1 MTTPPLIISWL
12 VLLAGLGL
20 IPGCGQGSSASN
32 PPSAT
37 TNPDYVHFPLGEGAG
52 TLLGSVGSP
61 SAYPNLSINGTTT
74 QLWSVPGKLTLHA
87 AGNYTTRVYGNA
99 VIDTMMRLDD
109 LAGEFKCKFFATRVV
124 RHVAT
129 TPVSANER
137 IFQYGDQGSAAGLVG
152 GWVARI
158 NAGSTAP
165 FLTKSISFAIH
176 TPDLPG
182 TPKPGGQSDPNF
194 PDPIAT
200 TPVLSDA
207 QWEAGVS
214 ILVAVDNS
222 VSPYAAR
229 IYIDG
234 ALVVSDVQSSLT
246 WPLPGVSNNGPG
258 TDADSNGFALFAQS
272 TNQGTSLLKNAEVSD
287 IWIGR
292 ARDTA
297 HLNAIAQALH
307 LNIKSS
313 PY

>member
-1 MTTPPLIISWL
+1 MTAPPLVISWL

-20 IPGCGQGSSASN
+20 VPGCGQGSTAPS
-32 PPSAT
+32 PPAAT
-37 TNPDYVHFPLGEGAG
+37 TSPDYVHFPFTEGAS

-74 QLWSVPGKLTLHA
+74 QLWSVPGKLTLHV
-87 AGNYTTRVYGNA
+87 AGNYTTRVYGNTA
-99 VIDTMMRLDD
+99 IDTMMRLDD
-109 LAGEFKCKFFATRVV
+109 LSGAFKCKFFATRVV
-124 RHVAT
+124 RHVTA
-129 TPVSANER
+129 TPVSTNER

-158 NAGSTAP
+158 NAGSTEP

-182 TPKPGGQSDPNF
+182 TLKPGGQSDPNF

-200 TPVLSDA
+200 TLVLSDA
-207 QWEAGVS
+207 QWQAGIS

-222 VSPYAAR
+222 VAPYAAR

-234 ALVVSDVQSSLT
+234 VLAVSDAQSNLT
-246 WPLPGVSNNGPG
+246 WPLPGISNNGPG
-258 TDADSNGFALFAQS
+258 TDADSNGLVLFAQS
-272 TNQGTSLLKNAEVSD
+272 TNQGTSPLKNAEVSD

>member
-1 MTTPPLIISWL
+1 MTTPHLVTSWL

-20 IPGCGQGSSASN
+20 VPGCGQGGSAPN
-32 PPSAT
+32 PASAT
-37 TNPDYVHFPLGEGAG
+37 TNPDYVHFPFGEGAG
-52 TLLGSVGSP
+52 TILGSVGSP

-87 AGNYTTRVYGNA
+87 AGNYTTRVYGNT
-99 VIDTMMRLDD
+99 VIDSMMRLDD
-109 LAGEFKCKFFATRVV
+109 LSGAFKCKFFATRVV
-124 RHVAT
+124 RHVTA
-129 TPVSANER
+129 TPVSTNER
-137 IFQYGDQGSAAGLVG
+137 IFQYGDQGSAAGLEG

-158 NAGSTAP
+158 NFGSSAP
-165 FLTKSISFAIH
+165 FLTKSISFSIH

-182 TPKPGGQSDPNF
+182 TPKPGGQSDTNF

-200 TPVLSDA
+200 TPVISDA
-207 QWEAGVS
+207 QWEAGIS

-222 VSPYAAR
+222 VSAYAAR

-234 ALVVSDVQSSLT
+234 ALAVSDAQSNPA
-246 WPLPGVSNNGPG
+246 WPLPGISNNGPG
-258 TDADSNGFALFAQS
+258 TDADSNGFVLFAQS
-272 TNQGTSLLKNAEVSD
+272 TNQGTSPLKNAEVSD

-297 HLNAIAQALH
+297 HLNAIARALH
-307 LNIKSS
+307 LNIKNS